1 MNSKQFQSLTEYQ
14 KDMCV
19 FDVDYSTILLNEIS
33 INDIVFL
40 SNFEY
45 KYNAKGDLLNFPLSI
60 SNRSWNQSGMY
71 IYNF

>member
-1 MNSKQFQSLTEYQ
+1 MNAKQFQTLTEEQ
-14 KDMCV
+14 KNLCV
-19 FDVDYSTILLNEIS
+19 FDVDYSTILRNEII

-45 KYNAKGDLLNFPLSI
+45 KYNVNGDLLNFPLSI
-60 SNRSWNQSGMY
+60 SNRSWNPQDMY